1 MEEYNGL
8 MTTDFNDEMNR
19 LSKAF
24 AKMGEG
30 FAMAT
35 KAIVDAFSKALVSL
49 HPTME
54 SLTSLI
60 EFIKKIKKDDADRA
74 KALELGLVSHKV
86 VQLSYRRDRTGN
98 KNMNRIRKELKIYGK
113 CKGSHDHCT
122 GVGQSQYSVREMPK
136 EGS

>member
-8 MTTDFNDEMNR
+8 MTTDFSDEMNR

-113 CKGSHDHCT
+113 RKGSHDHCT
-122 GVGQSQYSVREMPK
+122 GVG
-136 EGS
+136 